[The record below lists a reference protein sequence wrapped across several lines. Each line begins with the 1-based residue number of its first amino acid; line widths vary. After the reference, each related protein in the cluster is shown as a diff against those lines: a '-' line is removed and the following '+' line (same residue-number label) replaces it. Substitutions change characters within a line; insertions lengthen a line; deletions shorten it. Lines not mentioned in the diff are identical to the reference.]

1 MKNLSGVLFTA
12 AKLMFIGTG
21 RRLQDGDIGGDT
33 WSADD
38 TFMWADLTRGYEGMP
53 VTESPDMG
61 RFTKEFAEAFQPYY
75 DAAVEMAPEIVEPTE
90 DAPEE
95 TEEEKAAREAAEETA
110 RKEAEETARA
120 NAAKEAE
127 EKAAAEAAA
136 AKEAAEAAAKAEA
149 DKTDPNVLQQ
159 METKPVEGA
168 DADEGGQDE

>member
-21 RRLQDGDIGGDT
+21 RRLQDGDINGDT

-38 TFMWADLTRGYEGMP
+38 TFMWADLIRGYAGMP
-53 VTESPDMG
+53 NTESPDMG
-61 RFTKEFAEAFQPYY
+61 RFTKDFAEAFQPYY
-75 DAAVEMAPEIVEPTE
+75 DAAVNMAPEIVEPTE

-136 AKEAAEAAAKAEA
+136 KEAADAAAVKAEA
-149 DKTDPNVLQQ
+149 DKTDPAVLQQ
-159 METKPVEGA
+159 METKPVDG
-168 DADEGGQDE
+168 DEGGQDE